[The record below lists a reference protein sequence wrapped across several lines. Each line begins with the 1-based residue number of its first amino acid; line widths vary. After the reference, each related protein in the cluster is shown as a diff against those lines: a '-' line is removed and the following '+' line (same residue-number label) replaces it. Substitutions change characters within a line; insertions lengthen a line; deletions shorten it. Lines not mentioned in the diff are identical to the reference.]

1 MLRPRIIPCLL
12 LKNNGLVKTV
22 KFRHPKYVG
31 DPLNAVR
38 IFNEKEVDEL
48 IVLDISGTKDQGKLN
63 FKLIKNLAYEC
74 RMPLCYGGGV
84 RTVDQFVELISLG
97 VEKVS
102 ICTSAIED
110 DSLVKIA
117 ANTVGSQSVVVC
129 LDLKKTYLSN
139 KYVLYTHNGKRKASI
154 DPIEFCK
161 KILQQGVGEIL
172 LNFIDRDGTMKGFE
186 HEFVNKVQEVI
197 NIPLTVM
204 GGAGSHGDIS
214 SLFKNFGVLGAAAGS
229 LFVFK
234 GKYRAVLINYPNQN
248 EKENILTTAN
258 FLS

>member
-1 MLRPRIIPCLL
+1 M
-12 LKNNGLVKTV
+12 
-22 KFRHPKYVG
+22 G
-31 DPLNAVR
+31 DPLNAVK

-48 IVLDISGTKDQGKLN
+48 IVLDISTTKDQDKLN
-63 FKLIKNLAYEC
+63 FKLITNLAYEC

-102 ICTSAIED
+102 ICTSAIENNN
-110 DSLVKIA
+110 LVKDA
-117 ANTVGSQSVVVC
+117 ANAVGSQSVVVC
-129 LDLKKTYLSN
+129 LDLKKNLLSH
-139 KYVLYTHNGKRKASI
+139 KYVLYTHNGKRKSNI

-172 LNFIDRDGTMKGFE
+172 LNFIDRDGTMKGYE
-186 HEFVNKVQEVI
+186 HEFVKKVQKVI

-248 EKENILTTAN
+248 EKDHILATAN
-258 FLS
+258 L